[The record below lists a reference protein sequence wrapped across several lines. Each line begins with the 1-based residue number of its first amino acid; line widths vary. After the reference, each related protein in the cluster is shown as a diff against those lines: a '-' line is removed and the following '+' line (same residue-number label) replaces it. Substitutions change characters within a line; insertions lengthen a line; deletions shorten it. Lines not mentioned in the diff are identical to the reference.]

1 MELGYRDPFT
11 YKKLPLLPSM
21 RLTTHVLNI
30 ENLIQ
35 KHMNVEVHQYIH
47 ELSSGMDPQ
56 ESKWYKNVVDKTTR
70 IGI

>member
-11 YKKLPLLPSM
+11 YKTLPLISSIELIN
-21 RLTTHVLNI
+21 HVLNI
-30 ENLIQ
+30 ENLVR

-56 ESKWYKNVVDKTTR
+56 DSKWYKKVVDK
-70 IGI
+70 

>member
-30 ENLIQ
+30 ENLVQ
-35 KHMNVEVHQYIH
+35 RHMNVEVHQYIH

-56 ESKWYKNVVDKTTR
+56 DSKWYKNIVDKTSR

>member
-30 ENLIQ
+30 ENLVR

-56 ESKWYKNVVDKTTR
+56 ESKWYKKVVDK
-70 IGI
+70 

>member
-11 YKKLPLLPSM
+11 YKKLTLLPSM

-30 ENLIQ
+30 EKLIQ
-35 KHMNVEVHQYIH
+35 QNRNVEVHQYIH
-47 ELSSGMDPQ
+47 ELSSGGDPQ
-56 ESKWYKNVVDKTTR
+56 ESKWYQSIVDKTTR

>member
-11 YKKLPLLPSM
+11 YKQLPLLPSM

-35 KHMNVEVHQYIH
+35 NRMNVEVHQYIH

-56 ESKWYKNVVDKTTR
+56 ESKWYKNVVDKTTQ